1 MKPMSLT
8 SPEAI
13 ASEYKGNKKAIANA
27 ARMGLIDAAAALMA
41 GMHIDRMRSAVA
53 EEQKAD
59 TTVAQDIFGAPMQQ
73 GLPQAPMRPQP
84 QQPRPQMAQSQG
96 IPGAQMA
103 AAQPQMAPGVEG
115 LPTGNVGNYAEGG
128 IVAFGDG
135 GDVPGYAG
143 KEESLI
149 RAKPGYGR
157 DFDFLPIY
165 VQQTQPPAPA
175 SDMGEALSNLGSY
188 ITGPVSDFFAAPSRG
203 SSPLRIDPNTGK
215 PVSFGEYMRLQEAE
229 RNAAALPAATRIVAD
244 ATASRASRSDEPRPA
259 PPRREA
265 GSRNERNSGPRE
277 STGPATTRKSAIL
290 DQPDLPTDKPFITR
304 PTIPDAPVL
313 GAFDPNKIKIPG
325 EDLPTYTERDR
336 KAIRTERRAAELEE
350 GVDPEMYAKMI
361 KGVEDKKGKLAKRKG
376 EAGGEAFM
384 NFGLGLMGA
393 RKGEEFQT
401 ISKSGKEALGI
412 YKQDVKDLRAA
423 EEKYDERI
431 EALRMSDQQAK
442 LTGARADQA
451 QVEQDRQLAFNANV
465 ERIKAKNDLSKSSVL
480 AGVQLYGTEAQHGLG
495 VYQTKARTTTDI
507 YQAEQTA
514 ASKHFSDLLGAKVQ
528 LHTALQQAR
537 TAEEG
542 HRIQLQIA
550 QLNSE
555 TQKWV
560 HSRPPAEIQAI
571 DIYAKRTGKPFEQAA
586 KDFYQ
591 ARAGG
596 RTMYTREDAMRDAR
610 KNLENQGILN
620 PTDAQMQAEIDKQMR
635 IYNQGGGGG
644 GGGGGSLQQGPNGEI
659 NYVPRQ

>member
-41 GMHIDRMRSAVA
+41 GMHIDRMRSAAA

-59 TTVAQDIFGAPMQQ
+59 TTVVQDIFGAPMQQ
-73 GLPQAPMRPQP
+73 GLPQVPMRPQP

-143 KEESLI
+143 DDGSVV
-149 RAKPGYGR
+149 RYKPGLFEGGFQFPEDSFFGAFQR
-157 DFDFLPIY
+157 NTLGF
-165 VQQTQPPAPA
+165 QESPAVRNATELRRIEQRLAEPN
-175 SDMGEALSNLGSY
+175 LSN
-188 ITGPVSDFFAAPSRG
+188 
-203 SSPLRIDPNTGK
+203 
-215 PVSFGEYMRLQEAE
+215 AE
-229 RNAAALPAATRIVAD
+229 RQRLETGRAALINLTSQTYPSENTRGGATFTNTVAQTD
-244 ATASRASRSDEPRPA
+244 TTPPPPA

-265 GSRNERNSGPRE
+265 GSRNQRNSGPRE

-290 DQPDLPTDKPFITR
+290 DQPELPTEKPFITR

-325 EDLPTYTERDR
+325 EDLPTYTQRDR
-336 KAIRTERRAAELEE
+336 KEIRTERRAAELEE

-361 KGVEDKKGKLAKRKG
+361 KGVEDKKGKLAKRRG

-393 RKGEEFQT
+393 RRGEEFQT
-401 ISKSGKEALGI
+401 ISKSGKEALGV

-495 VYQTKARTTTDI
+495 VYQTKARTATDI

-555 TQKWV
+555 TQKWI

-596 RTMYTREDAMRDAR
+596 RTMYTREEAMKDAR

-644 GGGGGSLQQGPNGEI
+644 GGGSLQQGPNGEI

>member
-1 MKPMSLT
+1 MSLT

-59 TTVAQDIFGAPMQQ
+59 TTVVQDIFGAPMQQQ

-135 GDVPGYAG
+135 GDVPRY
-143 KEESLI
+143 KEEGLVNSPYQRAVDRFLDPIANRMGEMNEREQLQNRI
-149 RAKPGYGR
+149 RANFDPYSGVGGFFKPQTEEHR
-157 DFDFLPIY
+157 AF
-165 VQQTQPPAPA
+165 VQQVIPNLNSMSTDELRRLAQTQPQPGAKNLNATNTAP
-175 SDMGEALSNLGSY
+175 
-188 ITGPVSDFFAAPSRG
+188 PP
-203 SSPLRIDPNTGK
+203 
-215 PVSFGEYMRLQEAE
+215 
-229 RNAAALPAATRIVAD
+229 AAATTVAQTD
-244 ATASRASRSDEPRPA
+244 TTPPPPRPA

-265 GSRNERNSGPRE
+265 GSRNQRNSGPRE
-277 STGPATTRKSAIL
+277 STGPAATRKSAIL
-290 DQPDLPTDKPFITR
+290 DQPELPTEKPFITR

-313 GAFDPNKIKIPG
+313 GAFDPNKIKISG
-325 EDLPTYTERDR
+325 EDLPTYTQRDR
-336 KAIRTERRAAELEE
+336 KEIRAERRAAELEE

-361 KGVEDKKGKLAKRKG
+361 KGVEDKKGKLAKRRG

-401 ISKSGKEALGI
+401 ISKSGKEALGV

-465 ERIKAKNDLSKSSVL
+465 ERIKAKNDLSKSSAL
-480 AGVQLYGTEAQHGLG
+480 IGAQLYTAEAQHGLG
-495 VYQTKARTTTDI
+495 VYQAKSRTATDI

-550 QLNSE
+550 NINAE
-555 TQKWV
+555 TQKWI

-596 RTMYTREDAMRDAR
+596 RTMYTREEMMKDAR
-610 KNLENQGILN
+610 KNLENRGILN
-620 PTDAQMQAEIDKQMR
+620 PTEAQMQTEIDTIR
-635 IYNQGGGGG
+635 RTYEGGGG